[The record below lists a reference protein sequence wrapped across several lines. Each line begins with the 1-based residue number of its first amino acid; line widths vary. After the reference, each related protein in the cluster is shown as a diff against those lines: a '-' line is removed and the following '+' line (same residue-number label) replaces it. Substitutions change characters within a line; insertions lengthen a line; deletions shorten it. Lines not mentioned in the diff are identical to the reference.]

1 MKTIFGF
8 FLCLLLFIDPASAQT
23 VTINELQAAHAFEPN
38 AEVGKISDWVELYNA
53 GPDAYQLLGTRLVIN
68 GVRHMIDAP
77 VVIPPDGY
85 AVLWCDGEPG
95 LGPDHIRTTLPR
107 SGASVQLIAS
117 DGRTVMDSVSYSE
130 LLATL
135 SLGRSY
141 GGDGT
146 FTVFDTPTPGTAN
159 RYLGYAIART
169 ATPIPSVQAGIRS
182 TPFELD
188 LVADE
193 HDEIRYTT
201 DGTAPSQHSERWRSP
216 IELYKSTT
224 VRAIAYRK
232 GALPSSEMHASYVFD
247 PTLHRAIHL
256 TLESEDLWNDSTGI
270 YTKGAFANNTRTGKV
285 WERPV
290 VVQFLTSDADTLE
303 HQGSISAGIRISG
316 SGSRGLAKRS
326 FKLYARDEYAGPGNG
341 FPFPDGAFYTEAILR
356 ADASPNGYLHNTIM
370 ETVVTQGK
378 LALDVQPS
386 TTWPVYLN
394 NVYWGTYR
402 LMPPK
407 DKEWLSVVSG
417 TNDLDVLVGPALR
430 AISGSNV
437 DLYQAIALI
446 EQKVPIAE
454 IEALIDLESLIDL
467 ACMDLYTG
475 RADHDLNVR
484 CYRPHINGEP
494 GRWRWILYDMD
505 LWSAPK
511 ENSVKRM
518 CMSIDQEAPY
528 LQLLLEHPEIQERL
542 LKRMVALHATILD
555 PFSMQAIADSIYQ
568 ANSAGLANDQKRWEG
583 ELDRPDPQRALDEV
597 HEMLAD
603 RGAYLMHYLGE
614 RTGHELRTVT
624 INVPDPRTG
633 HFLLNGRQMAPGRRR
648 IRSFRNIPTTI
659 EARPSPEYT
668 FTEWNWHT
676 SNPVLTFTGTESQNM
691 IEGDFAPLLRTHQD
705 VLQQGVEQKAAVG
718 IP

>member
-1 MKTIFGF
+1 MKKVSGF
-8 FLCLLLFIDPASAQT
+8 FLCLLLFIDLTSAQT

-77 VVIPPDGY
+77 IEIPADGY
-85 AVLWCDGEPG
+85 TVLWCDGKPG

-117 DGRTVMDSVSYSE
+117 DGKTVMDSVSYTE
-130 LLATL
+130 LSSTF
-135 SLGRSY
+135 SLGREY
-141 GGDGT
+141 MGDGN
-146 FTVFDTPTPGTAN
+146 FRVFDTPTPGTVN
-159 RYLGYAIART
+159 RYPGYAIART

-182 TPFELD
+182 TSFELD
-188 LVADE
+188 LAGDE

-201 DGTAPSQHSERWRSP
+201 DGTVPGPQSERWRSP
-216 IELYKSTT
+216 IELYKTTT

-232 GALPSSEMHASYVFD
+232 NALPSSEMHASYVFD
-247 PTLHRAIHL
+247 PTLHQAIHL
-256 TLESEDLWNDSTGI
+256 TMEPDDLWNDSTGI
-270 YTKGAFANNTRTGKV
+270 YTKGVFANNTRTGKV

-290 VVQFLTSDADTLE
+290 VVQFLTSDTDTLE
-303 HQGSISAGIRISG
+303 HKGSISAGIRISG

-326 FKLYARDEYAGPGNG
+326 FKLYARDNYAGPGNG
-341 FPFPDGAFYTEAILR
+341 FPFPDGTIYTEAILR

-407 DKEWLSVVSG
+407 DEEWLSAVSG

-437 DLYQAIALI
+437 DLYQAIGLI

-454 IEALIDLESLIDL
+454 IEVLVDIESLIDL

-518 CMSIDQEAPY
+518 CMSTDQETPY
-528 LQLLLEHPEIQERL
+528 LPLLLGHPEIQERL
-542 LKRMVALHATILD
+542 LIRMVALQSTILD
-555 PFSMQAIADSIYQ
+555 PFCMQAITDSIYQ
-568 ANSAGLANDQKRWEG
+568 ANRAALAKDQKRWEG

-597 HEMLAD
+597 HAMIAD
-603 RGAYLMHYLGE
+603 RGAYLMQYLGE

-624 INVPDPRTG
+624 INVPDPGTG
-633 HFLLNGRQMAPGRRR
+633 HFLLNGRKMAPGRKR
-648 IRSFRNIPTTI
+648 IRSFRNIPITI
-659 EARPSPEYT
+659 EARPSAEYT
-668 FTEWNWHT
+668 FTEWNSH
-676 SNPVLTFTGTESQNM
+676 SSKPVLTFNGTEPQNI
-691 IEGDFAPLLRTHQD
+691 IEGNFAPLLRTHQD
-705 VLQQGVEQKAAVG
+705 ILQQGIE
-718 IP
+718 